1 MRAGIYIEF
10 FCKVGS
16 GIRSFAGDSLLF
28 DHDGSPIME
37 ASSPAQAANQRPAKP
52 RALSVDVFRG
62 GTIVAMVI
70 VNFVSNYYATPNWSR
85 HAPDIGLTYVDLVA
99 SFFIF
104 AIALTFPM
112 NFHQGAVKGG
122 GVANFMHFIRRYC
135 ALIGLGFL
143 LAIGDLTAEGFTFHW
158 DVLQQIGIA
167 GLFTLAF
174 IWIPRWPRLVVAAA
188 LLAAYLVALG
198 ISLDIDG
205 TPVLISTLN
214 FDTPQGG
221 VIGGLGWGLIML
233 LGTVAGDALEKG
245 TTRDFLVLGA
255 AFLAAGLAIHAIAL
269 QFPPG
274 SVEQLVLGI
283 SKRRVSASFVLVS
296 AGSGSLVY
304 YIVWYLYD
312 KLRLTRGRSAFLQP
326 QGRNSLLLFI
336 VQDQVRWPLLKLFA
350 NTVDFWLVLVAA
362 AILSVAIW
370 SIAWV
375 LDKKK
380 VFFVL

>member
-1 MRAGIYIEF
+1 
-10 FCKVGS
+10 
-16 GIRSFAGDSLLF
+16 
-28 DHDGSPIME
+28 
-37 ASSPAQAANQRPAKP
+37 
-52 RALSVDVFRG
+52 
-62 GTIVAMVI
+62 MVI
-70 VNFVSNYYATPNWSR
+70 VNFISNYYATPDWSR

-99 SFFIF
+99 PFFVF

-112 NFHQGAVKGG
+112 NFHQGAVKGR
-122 GVANFMHFIRRYC
+122 GVANFMYFIKRYC

-143 LAIGDLTAEGFTFHW
+143 LAIGDLTAGGFTFHW

-198 ISLDIDG
+198 IPLDIDG

-221 VIGGLGWGLIML
+221 VIGGLGWGLILL
-233 LGTVAGDALEKG
+233 LGTVAGEALERG

-255 AFLAAGLAIHAIAL
+255 VFLAAGLAIHAIAL

-350 NTVDFWLVLVAA
+350 NTVDLWLVLVAV
-362 AILSVAIW
+362 AILSVAMW